1 MKQILFIC
9 LASLFTITS
18 FISHAA
24 EPRQQATPQERARTV
39 YIFHQPIV
47 MLQAK
52 FGLTTP

>member
-1 MKQILFIC
+1 MKQILFIW

-24 EPRQQATPQERARTV
+24 EPRQEATPQERARTV

-47 MLQAK
+47 MLQ
-52 FGLTTP
+52 GLC